1 MLFLSREILSLS
13 LEKVLFLVLCVQL
26 CKGEVLLVEV
36 QGMQQ
41 AAVMISFLLTVKKL
55 CLEMLMLTSLSYQPC
70 LLKSS
75 NISKGLKYPVWTLCI
90 PVHCVYLYGFCCK
103 LFFCSFQNIIST
115 GQPGVLSQVQWVVI
129 LTVLLYGRWLAGR
142 MEAAGLEADGER
154 PIPRS
159 SLAVCPLQHTL
170 WAAVWPELLSS
181 GLEKAGSSELSLL
194 RSSRHLGWRR
204 AYFSSLSK
212 SLKSME
218 LISWE

>member
-1 MLFLSREILSLS
+1 MLFLSREILSSS

-41 AAVMISFLLTVKKL
+41 AAVMISLLLTVKKL

-90 PVHCVYLYGFCCK
+90 LVHCVYLYGFCCK

-115 GQPGVLSQVQWVVI
+115 GQPRVLSQVQCVVI

-170 WAAVWPELLSS
+170 WAAVTWAPEQRVGEGRELRVKSSEEQQAS
-181 GLEKAGSSELSLL
+181 GLEKGLL
-194 RSSRHLGWRR
+194 QQLVKKFEIYG
-204 AYFSSLSK
+204 
-212 SLKSME
+212 
-218 LISWE
+218 IN

>member
-1 MLFLSREILSLS
+1 MLFLSREILSSS

-75 NISKGLKYPVWTLCI
+75 NISKGLKYLVWTLCI
-90 PVHCVYLYGFCCK
+90 LVHCVYLYGFCCK

-142 MEAAGLEADGER
+142 MEADGER

-170 WAAVWPELLSS
+170 WAAVTWAPEQRVGEGRELRVKSSEEQQAS
-181 GLEKAGSSELSLL
+181 GLEKGLL
-194 RSSRHLGWRR
+194 QQLVKKFEIYG
-204 AYFSSLSK
+204 
-212 SLKSME
+212 
-218 LISWE
+218 IN

>member
-1 MLFLSREILSLS
+1 MLFLSREILSSS

-41 AAVMISFLLTVKKL
+41 AAVMISLLLTVKKL

-90 PVHCVYLYGFCCK
+90 LVHCVYLYGFCCK
-103 LFFCSFQNIIST
+103 LFFCSFQNIISA
-115 GQPGVLSQVQWVVI
+115 GQPGVLSQVQCVVI

-170 WAAVWPELLSS
+170 WAAVTWAPEQRVGEGRELRVKSSEEQQAS
-181 GLEKAGSSELSLL
+181 GLEKGLL
-194 RSSRHLGWRR
+194 QQLVKKFEIYG
-204 AYFSSLSK
+204 
-212 SLKSME
+212 
-218 LISWE
+218 IN

>member
-90 PVHCVYLYGFCCK
+90 LVHCVYLYGFCCK

-142 MEAAGLEADGER
+142 MEADGER

-170 WAAVWPELLSS
+170 WAAVTWAPEQRVGEGRELRVKSSEEQQAS
-181 GLEKAGSSELSLL
+181 GLEKGLL
-194 RSSRHLGWRR
+194 QQLVKKFEIYG
-204 AYFSSLSK
+204 
-212 SLKSME
+212 
-218 LISWE
+218 IN

>member
-1 MLFLSREILSLS
+1 MLFLSREILSSS

-41 AAVMISFLLTVKKL
+41 AAVMISLLLTVKKL

-90 PVHCVYLYGFCCK
+90 LVHCVYLYGFCCK

-115 GQPGVLSQVQWVVI
+115 GQPRVLSQVQCVVI

-170 WAAVWPELLSS
+170 WAAVTWAPEQRVGEGKELRVKSSEEQQAS
-181 GLEKAGSSELSLL
+181 GLEKGLL
-194 RSSRHLGWRR
+194 QQLVKKFEIYG
-204 AYFSSLSK
+204 
-212 SLKSME
+212 
-218 LISWE
+218 IN

>member
-1 MLFLSREILSLS
+1 MLFLSREILSSS

-26 CKGEVLLVEV
+26 CKGVLLVEV

-90 PVHCVYLYGFCCK
+90 LVHCVYLYGFCCK

-170 WAAVWPELLSS
+170 WAAVTWAPEQRVGEGRELRVKSSEEQQAS
-181 GLEKAGSSELSLL
+181 GLEKGLL
-194 RSSRHLGWRR
+194 QQLVKKFEIYG
-204 AYFSSLSK
+204 
-212 SLKSME
+212 
-218 LISWE
+218 IN

>member
-26 CKGEVLLVEV
+26 CKGVLLVEV

-90 PVHCVYLYGFCCK
+90 LVHCVYLYGFCCK

-115 GQPGVLSQVQWVVI
+115 GQPGVLSSPMSCDSDCSPVWPM
-129 LTVLLYGRWLAGR
+129 TGRADGGSRAGGRWG
-142 MEAAGLEADGER
+142 EADSQEQPGGVPTPAYIVSCCVTWAPEQRVGEGR
-154 PIPRS
+154 ELRVKS
-159 SLAVCPLQHTL
+159 SEEQQA
-170 WAAVWPELLSS
+170 S
-181 GLEKAGSSELSLL
+181 GLEKGLL
-194 RSSRHLGWRR
+194 QQLVKKFEIYG
-204 AYFSSLSK
+204 
-212 SLKSME
+212 
-218 LISWE
+218 IN

>member
-90 PVHCVYLYGFCCK
+90 LVHCVYLYGFCCK

-170 WAAVWPELLSS
+170 WAAVTWAPEQRVGEGRELRVKSSEEQQAS
-181 GLEKAGSSELSLL
+181 GLEKGLL
-194 RSSRHLGWRR
+194 QQLVKKFEIYG
-204 AYFSSLSK
+204 
-212 SLKSME
+212 
-218 LISWE
+218 IN

>member
-1 MLFLSREILSLS
+1 MLFLSREILSSS

-90 PVHCVYLYGFCCK
+90 LVHCVYLYGFCCK

-170 WAAVWPELLSS
+170 WAAVTWAPEQRVGEGRELRVKSSEEQQAS
-181 GLEKAGSSELSLL
+181 GLEKGLL
-194 RSSRHLGWRR
+194 QQLVKKFEIYG
-204 AYFSSLSK
+204 
-212 SLKSME
+212 
-218 LISWE
+218 IN

>member
-170 WAAVWPELLSS
+170 WAAVTWAPEQRVGEGRELRVKSSEEQQAS
-181 GLEKAGSSELSLL
+181 GLEKGLL
-194 RSSRHLGWRR
+194 QQLVKKFEIYG
-204 AYFSSLSK
+204 
-212 SLKSME
+212 
-218 LISWE
+218 IN